1 MTAMTSKK
9 DKSDALIVELYPRA
23 YPLLLRYATLEAENR
38 AVAEELVQEAFVVAC
53 EHPDKFLASDNPTG
67 WLITTL
73 RNLIRNYK
81 RHKAQW
87 AEIFAPD
94 EIDNAAALSDTD
106 ISGIKTM
113 YAGIVPDED
122 LDLII
127 AVELCG
133 YTYSDEGDRLGI
145 SADACRKRLKRAEKI
160 FEENYKNCLN
170 FCPKSDSS
178 IHSIKGGSNHV
189 E

>member
-1 MTAMTSKK
+1 MTSDKE
-9 DKSDALIVELYPRA
+9 KSDALIAELYPRI
-23 YPLLLRYATLEAENR
+23 YGLLLRYATLEVENR
-38 AVAEELVQEAFVVAC
+38 AVAEELTQEAFVVAC
-53 EHPDKFLASDNPTG
+53 ERSDKFLASANSTG
-67 WLITTL
+67 WLVATL

-106 ISGIKTM
+106 ISGIKTL

-127 AVELCG
+127 SVELCG
-133 YTYSDEGDRLGI
+133 YTYSDEGARLGI
-145 SADACRKRLKRAEKI
+145 SADACRKRLKRAEKN
-160 FEENYKNCLN
+160 FEENYKNSLN
-170 FCPKSDSS
+170 FCPESDSS
-178 IHSIKGGSNHV
+178 IHSIKGGTNHV